1 MGRRLRTLVGL
12 WMLAEIVVF
21 VLVASWIGLGWTIL
35 ATLATSAVGLSLLGR
50 QGTRALGEL
59 RERARSGQAPGRALG
74 DAGLVAV
81 GGALMLLPGFLGDLV
96 GLLCLLPVTRFL
108 PRAIAARL
116 FGSRIPDRL
125 RGPVQVRSARVAG
138 VGGHDEGS
146 TVLMQD
152 MDLRWAGEQPPV
164 IEGEVIGGEV
174 VDGVD
179 PRGRP
184 DAGAPGSAR

>member
-1 MGRRLRTLVGL
+1 MGRRLRTLAGL

-21 VLVASWIGLGWTIL
+21 GLVASWIGVGWTIL

-50 QGTRALGEL
+50 QGTRALGQL

-96 GLLCLLPVTRFL
+96 GLLCLLPGTRIL
-108 PRAIAARL
+108 PRTVVARL
-116 FGSRIPDRL
+116 FGNRIPDRL

-138 VGGHDEGS
+138 VGGQADGS
-146 TVLMQD
+146 TVVMQD
-152 MDLRWAGEQPPV
+152 VDLRWPGEHPPV
-164 IEGEVIGGEV
+164 IEGDVVEGSVVEGDV
-174 VDGVD
+174 VD
-179 PRGRP
+179 RRP
-184 DAGAPGSAR
+184 GAGASGPSV